1 MMDANRQIKLLLILL
16 VIGVWGLLLR
26 SLVWPVSGTTA
37 VEKRVYVS
45 TQDEKGKI
53 RFDHTGTV
61 TGTTLTGL
69 VNVLDEAARQGVKV
83 HSITPLSR
91 GGYVVFVEK

>member
-1 MMDANRQIKLLLILL
+1 VGIIAAKPRLARVGNNR
-16 VIGVWGLLLR
+16 R
-26 SLVWPVSGTTA
+26 REA
-37 VEKRVYVS
+37 VYVS